1 MEEFHIPRK
10 KNFASTPARA
20 TSSSDAA
27 ASSSNKG
34 SDDDAA
40 AGGTVPTPSSPSR
53 SNKSDS
59 IPSPAKSPGGRQ
71 ILRRGDLVRLSNE

>member
-10 KNFASTPARA
+10 KNFASSPARA
-20 TSSSDAA
+20 ASSSAA
-27 ASSSNKG
+27 TASSSNKG

-40 AGGTVPTPSSPSR
+40 AGGTAATPSTPSR
-53 SNKSDS
+53 SHKRES
-59 IPSPAKSPGGRQ
+59 ISSPAKSPGGRK